1 MKKPPVILPAV
12 PVPAILAV
20 IVLKNSLN
28 LQKKKK
34 LKNDKFEYNFKY
46 RKVKKI
52 NQKGCKMLFCP
63 KLGYIELNLSKNTVL
78 SFFHLKPAFLL
89 K

>member
-34 LKNDKFEYNFKY
+34 LKNDKFE
-46 RKVKKI
+46 
-52 NQKGCKMLFCP
+52 
-63 KLGYIELNLSKNTVL
+63 
-78 SFFHLKPAFLL
+78 
-89 K
+89 